1 MRFLAQQAVQLQRR
15 MKEYALKS
23 GGGAVD
29 ASAAAA
35 AAQLSQPPIIV
46 CLLDSLQSGPTRGSR
61 AQMGSLPS
69 TFPIHFL
76 YLAFIDWASLGFL
89 GWTALQYFIQ

>member
-1 MRFLAQQAVQLQRR
+1 MSYECMRFLAQQAVQLQRR
-15 MKEYALKS
+15 MKDYALKS

-46 CLLDSLQSGPTRGSR
+46 RFLKYTAPALSNPWLATPNGLLVNK
-61 AQMGSLPS
+61 
-69 TFPIHFL
+69 F
-76 YLAFIDWASLGFL
+76 Y
-89 GWTALQYFIQ
+89 Y